1 MKTKITKS
9 RKVNLEKK
17 NKKKKGKKNKK
28 VQISCNV
35 FLQVSSRSQNT
46 GPVIRD
52 YAKPS
57 QNRNETSLQL

>member
-1 MKTKITKS
+1 MKNKITKS

-35 FLQVSSRSQNT
+35 FLQ
-46 GPVIRD
+46 I
-52 YAKPS
+52 
-57 QNRNETSLQL
+57 